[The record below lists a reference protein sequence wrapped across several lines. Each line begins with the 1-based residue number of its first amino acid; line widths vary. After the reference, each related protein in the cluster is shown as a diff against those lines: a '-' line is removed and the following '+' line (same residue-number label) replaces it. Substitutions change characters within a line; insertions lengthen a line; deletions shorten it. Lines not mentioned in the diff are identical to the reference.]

1 MRLVRQG
8 PAKRNT
14 QNNLDDGDSDHWGPG
29 GVVYTSE
36 FEEND
41 GDLAQYLKSNAAF
54 LVTMTTTAA
63 FTELRS
69 NYEATF

>member
-8 PAKRNT
+8 PAKRKT
-14 QNNLDDGDSDHWGPG
+14 QNNLHDDDSDHWGPG
-29 GVVYTSE
+29 GMVYTSE

-41 GDLAQYLKSNAAF
+41 GDLAQYLKSNAPF

-63 FTELRS
+63 FTELWGS
-69 NYEATF
+69 YEATF